1 MTNAGLLQTY
11 KAGLRARIVA
21 LSETLLR
28 IEQIEDETALDM
40 INERVAELV
49 ASGMAKAEA
58 LETAGLEILPAI
70 ETERRKAEREARL
83 SK

>member
-11 KAGLRARIVA
+11 KTGLRARIVA

-28 IEQIEDETALDM
+28 IEQIEDETALEM

-70 ETERRKAEREARL
+70 EKERRKAEREARL

>member
-70 ETERRKAEREARL
+70 EKERRKAEREARL